1 MVCGR
6 LHDGGA
12 LHAQAG
18 LDRHHASEDEGFAL
32 RDLRACASHA
42 AHARRREDV
51 RMLAQLARI
60 VEREPDESE
69 VLNQRKYASA
79 HCQRVRDEPERSRG
93 GG

>member
-42 AHARRREDV
+42 LHAREREDV
-51 RMLAQLARI
+51 ILYAQLQRQT
-60 VEREPDESE
+60 EREPSEGE
-69 VLNQRKYASA
+69 VLDRAEVCACTCDKLEKRARIQ
-79 HCQRVRDEPERSRG
+79 
-93 GG
+93 

>member
-32 RDLRACASHA
+32 RNLRACASHA

-51 RMLAQLARI
+51 QMLAQLARI

>member
-42 AHARRREDV
+42 LHAREREDV
-51 RMLAQLARI
+51 ILYAQLQRQT
-60 VEREPDESE
+60 EREPNESE
-69 VLNQRKYASA
+69 VLNHRIVGAYT
-79 HCQRVRDEPERSRG
+79 CDEHERRARTQ
-93 GG
+93 